1 MKIAVYAISKNES
14 EFVKRFCESAKDA
27 DLILIADTG
36 STDGTAALAKECGAT
51 VYDICISPWRFDK
64 ARDAALALVPR
75 DIDVCISL
83 DLDEV
88 LEAGWREEIKRVW
101 VEDTT
106 RMRYKF
112 DWSMGIVF
120 FSEKIHARHGYH
132 WHHPCHE

>member
-36 STDGTAALAKECGAT
+36 STDGTAFLAKECGAT
-51 VYDICISPWRFDK
+51 VYNICISPWRFDK

-83 DLDEV
+83 DLPMPRIPYARPQD
-88 LEAGWREEIKRVW
+88 KRSV
-101 VEDTT
+101 
-106 RMRYKF
+106 
-112 DWSMGIVF
+112 G
-120 FSEKIHARHGYH
+120 A
-132 WHHPCHE
+132 